1 MKNLIRQQV
10 SILGRAAAVLVLL
23 LLLPAMAVACPS
35 CKQALAS
42 QEGGG
47 DLVQGFFWSILFM
60 VSMPF
65 TILGVF
71 SGCMYLAVR
80 RARAANQAAAA
91 LQVPSQPP
99 ATASQ
104 LPPAAAPDAEL
115 LEV

>member
-1 MKNLIRQQV
+1 MAL
-10 SILGRAAAVLVLL
+10 AVLLV
-23 LLLPAMAVACPS
+23 LPALAVACPS

-91 LQVPSQPP
+91 CQVPLPAGSATECQPP
-99 ATASQ
+99 QLAS
-104 LPPAAAPDAEL
+104 AAPDVEL

>member
-1 MKNLIRQQV
+1 MLRLSSMLRRSFPIAV
-10 SILGRAAAVLVLL
+10 ALLAVLAVVS
-23 LLLPAMAVACPS
+23 PAIACPS

-60 VSMPF
+60 LSMPF

-80 RARAANQAAAA
+80 RARA
-91 LQVPSQPP
+91 SQPLP
-99 ATASQ
+99 AGKTAQAGPNS
-104 LPPAAAPDAEL
+104 LPKPIAGASAPAPEPV
-115 LEV
+115 EV